1 MGGEGDG
8 SDPTGP
14 GPVGCGNSH
23 QSSVTPLEREIG
35 PILPASL
42 VVVQLSSVSDRQLP
56 WTSMKGLD
64 RR

>member
-1 MGGEGDG
+1 MGGESNG

-14 GPVGCGNSH
+14 VECGNSH
-23 QSSVTPLEREIG
+23 QSSVTPLERDIG